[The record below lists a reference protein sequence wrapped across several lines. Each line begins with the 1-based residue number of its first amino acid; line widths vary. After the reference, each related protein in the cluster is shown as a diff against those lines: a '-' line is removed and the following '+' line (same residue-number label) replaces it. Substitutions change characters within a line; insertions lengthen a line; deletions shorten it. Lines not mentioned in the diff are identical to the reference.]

1 MSFKKSITLVAGG
14 ASGLGLGVAKR
25 VAAQGGTAVVFDLP
39 SQEKNIQEHL
49 SNNFH
54 FIPGDITSIE
64 DVNNMVSQTVSRFN
78 RIDNAIQTAGIGTAR
93 SVVDKKTTAEQRMK
107 EFQRTVSI
115 NTVGTFNFITHVASQ
130 MSLQEPREAD
140 KSAGQLDMES
150 RGSIVMTASIAAYEG
165 QRGQAA
171 YSASKGA
178 IVGMTLPITRDLAK
192 YKVRVNTVCPGLF
205 ATPLLMGLPEKARL
219 ALAASVPN
227 PSRLGDPDE
236 YAYLIEHI
244 CNNPMMN
251 GECIRLDGALRM
263 SM

>member
-64 DVNNMVSQTVSRFN
+64 DVNNMVTQTVSRFN

-93 SVVDKKTTAEQRMK
+93 SCIDKKTTAEQRMK

-178 IVGMTLPITRDLAK
+178 IVGMTLREI
-192 YKVRVNTVCPGLF
+192 
-205 ATPLLMGLPEKARL
+205 LPRKKIYSQIFYRI
-219 ALAASVPN
+219 V
-227 PSRLGDPDE
+227 
-236 YAYLIEHI
+236 
-244 CNNPMMN
+244 
-251 GECIRLDGALRM
+251 
-263 SM
+263 